1 MLTTGLQVE
10 LLYEELVNNI
20 LIQIILLNLVFYI
33 KDNHI
38 NNIHAK
44 SMEYIL

>member
-1 MLTTGLQVE
+1 MLTTDLQVE

-20 LIQIILLNLVFYI
+20 LTKIKLSNLVFYI
-33 KDNHI
+33 QDNHMDSYS
-38 NNIHAK
+38 H